1 MKETNLGSYLKSV
14 YTNDKFCHLD
24 PIINAI
30 CYTIKALFEFGH
42 ITIRK
47 EQEDKYHFISDI
59 IYSNNKIL
67 SNLTI
72 NLIPK

>member
-1 MKETNLGSYLKSV
+1 MRYAILSKPYL
-14 YTNDKFCHLD
+14 N
-24 PIINAI
+24 
-30 CYTIKALFEFGH
+30 FGH
-42 ITIRK
+42 IKIRK

-59 IYSNNKIL
+59 IYSNNRIL